1 MLKAKKFAT
10 FTHPEYGE
18 LNVAEN
24 DGKVLYGIGNI
35 VRMLKFSNVKQAVYD
50 YTADRIN
57 LEFEQDGKV
66 SKKTFVPEQDVKN
79 LIKHNPLENANQIGE
94 WILKNGRSFMKPVI
108 SEIKT
113 VPFMGSELVAARDT
127 DNQIWVGVRWMCDGI
142 GLSKGQM
149 QRERIKIK
157 EDQVL
162 SNGELNLVLPTNG
175 GMQETLCIKL
185 DFVPLW
191 LAKIA
196 ITPNMKKENPELVER
211 LMEYQ
216 LKAKDVLAA
225 AFISQEYS
233 SPMSDDE
240 FLARAVL
247 LADKKIACLEAENKD
262 LKNEIQENAPLVRF
276 ANGVTAS
283 KDTIALGDMAKL
295 LNQNNINIGR
305 NRLFE
310 CLRNNGY
317 LIKRGKKERNMPTQK
332 SMDMGLFEIEEKLVT
347 YKNDGTQHIEKTSRV
362 TGKGQRYFI
371 DKFLSGELSV

>member
-1 MLKAKKFAT
+1 MLNAKKFAT

-18 LNVAEN
+18 LNIAEN
-24 DGKVLYGIGNI
+24 DGKVLYGVGNI

-50 YTADRIN
+50 YTTSRVD
-57 LEFEQDGKV
+57 LEFEHDGKIH
-66 SKKTFVPEQDVKN
+66 KKTFVPEQDVES
-79 LIKHNPLENANQIGE
+79 LIEHSSLENANQIGE

-113 VPFMGSELVAARDT
+113 VPFMGSELVAARDD
-127 DNQIWVGVRWMCDGI
+127 DNQIWVGVSWICRGI
-142 GLSKGQM
+142 GLTEGQK
-149 QRERIKIK
+149 ERQITNIQTDEILKWGSCK
-157 EDQVL
+157 FARGVFDQ
-162 SNGELNLVLPTNG
+162 NNI
-175 GMQETLCIKL
+175 TLALKL

-191 LAKIA
+191 LAKIS
-196 ITPNMKKENPELVER
+196 ITPKMKKENPELVER

-225 AFISQEYS
+225 AFIPQEYS

-295 LNQNNINIGR
+295 LKQNNIEIGR

-332 SMDMGLFEIEEKLVT
+332 SMDMRLFEIEEKLVT
-347 YKNDGTQHIEKTSRV
+347 YKNDGTRHIEKISRV